1 MAPQASCDVSVLF
14 SGVDTMLPPLSGFR
28 CEVGG
33 PLTRLS
39 LFMKGIGTQPPM
51 RGQSLT
57 EGAVWKGLAGTPGL
71 GALQDVEQ
79 QLGRGGGG
87 GGRPGGGGLWV
98 APWLAVVMEESRKM
112 SAGRAQSGP
121 YGQCP
126 GRMYSLGCG
135 YSGPRSQGE
144 SWSLGISLPTHLSF
158 VFSASWKAGAKCTDW
173 PFEELIFQITKPS
186 PLLEIRRS
194 SSHGQALCHL
204 FKLVAP
210 AEYSASGP
218 S

>member
-39 LFMKGIGTQPPM
+39 LFMKGIDTQPQM

-79 QLGRGGGG
+79 Q
-87 GGRPGGGGLWV
+87 PGGGG
-98 APWLAVVMEESRKM
+98 VVGSPM
-112 SAGRAQSGP
+112 AG
-121 YGQCP
+121 
-126 GRMYSLGCG
+126 GCDG
-135 YSGPRSQGE
+135 G
-144 SWSLGISLPTHLSF
+144 
-158 VFSASWKAGAKCTDW
+158 K
-173 PFEELIFQITKPS
+173 
-186 PLLEIRRS
+186 
-194 SSHGQALCHL
+194 
-204 FKLVAP
+204 
-210 AEYSASGP
+210 
-218 S
+218 